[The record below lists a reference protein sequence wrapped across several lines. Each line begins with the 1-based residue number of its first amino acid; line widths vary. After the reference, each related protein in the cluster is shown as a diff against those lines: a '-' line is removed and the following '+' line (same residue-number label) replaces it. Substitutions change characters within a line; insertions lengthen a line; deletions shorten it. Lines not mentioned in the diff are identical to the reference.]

1 MQNFP
6 QNEFQNCIV
15 HNLKLCKSQSSA
27 ETYFLFEIYQYFDHE
42 LNIIKTKRGEKENVW
57 K

>member
-6 QNEFQNCIV
+6 QNEFQNCIII
-15 HNLKLCKSQSSA
+15 KLCKSQSSA